1 MRQLLRRRHA
11 IVDRRRFR
19 GAAVAIGMAIATLS
33 LWGASDNP
41 SPTVR
46 ITSPLGRTD
55 LPGMV
60 RFVAR
65 VTSSDKTTP
74 SVVRFYVD
82 HVLLASDSDGP
93 PYVAEWEDVNP
104 FESRTL
110 AVEAEFTPASI
121 ARDEIELKPL
131 DLIETAQINSVG
143 LDATVQDRGGR
154 YVTGLTGSQF
164 ELREDGVP
172 QSLDS
177 VSAEEV
183 PATFALLIDTS
194 QSMARS
200 IDVVRRA
207 AARLTDY
214 ARPDDSFVV
223 APFKHGVFNVTGPT
237 KDRDTVADAI
247 AAVRPAGGTAI
258 LDALMA
264 VATRFGNADQRRV
277 IVLITDGYD
286 ESSETPIEEVL
297 AVLKRSQATVY
308 VIAVNGI
315 AGVSIDGETLL
326 RRIASE
332 TGARAFFPWNGAGM
346 AAAHAAIAE
355 DARSRYRLTYTPTNQ
370 RQDGTQRTIELVV
383 KDQASYLVRA
393 RAGYVAP
400 SPPPVRASLEFSATD
415 TSEDYVDLAR
425 EDLQV
430 VEDGIAQ
437 DVDVFHE
444 AVAPVSIVLALDSS
458 GSMKPFAAAAQ
469 DAARTF
475 VAAVRPLD
483 QLAMTTFADG
493 VTLVHGFSSDRAESL
508 HGIDSY
514 VATGGTALYDSLSD
528 GLTQLAARDGRRVL
542 VVVSDGRDENAASN
556 GPGSRRQWAD
566 VLAQARAIDATVYPI
581 GLGSKV
587 DVARLKQ
594 LAELTGGDAFFA
606 SQVSDLPRHYLRIVE
621 AMRRSY
627 VVGYTS
633 TNPARD
639 GAWRKVEIRS
649 LLTGVHVRSR
659 GGYFAPPQ

>member
-11 IVDRRRFR
+11 VDRRRLC
-19 GAAVAIGMAIATLS
+19 GCAAVAIGIAIATLS
-33 LWGASDNP
+33 LAGASDSP
-41 SPTVR
+41 SPTIH

-65 VTSSDKTTP
+65 VTSPDKNAP

-82 HVLLASDSDGP
+82 QMLLASDTDGP

-104 FESRTL
+104 FEARTL
-110 AVEAEFTPASI
+110 AVEADFAS
-121 ARDEIELKPL
+121 APTVRDEIELKPL

-143 LDATVQDRGGR
+143 LEATVQNHSGH
-154 YVTGLTGSQF
+154 YVTGLTGVDF
-164 ELREDGVP
+164 ELREDGAP

-200 IDVVRRA
+200 IDLVRKA
-207 AARLTDY
+207 AGRLTDY
-214 ARPDDSFVV
+214 VRPDDSIVV
-223 APFKHGVFNVTGPT
+223 APFKNGVFDVTGPT
-237 KDRDTVADAI
+237 KDHETVADAI
-247 AAVRPAGGTAI
+247 AAIRPAGGTAI
-258 LDALMA
+258 LDALLT
-264 VATRFGNADQRRV
+264 VANRFDNADQRRV

-286 ESSETPIEEVL
+286 ESSETSIDHVL
-297 AVLKRSQATVY
+297 PALKRTQATVY

-315 AGVSIDGETLL
+315 AGISINGETLL

-332 TGARAFFPWNGAGM
+332 TGGRAFFPWNAAGL

-370 RQDGTQRTIELVV
+370 RMDGTLRKIELAVRN
-383 KDQASYLVRA
+383 QASYLVRA
-393 RAGYVAP
+393 RTGYVAP
-400 SPPPVRASLEFSATD
+400 APPPVRASLGFSATD

-425 EDLQV
+425 EDLQI
-430 VEDGIAQ
+430 VEDGVTQ
-437 DVDVFHE
+437 DIDVFHE
-444 AVAPVSIVLALDSS
+444 AVEPVSIMLALDSS
-458 GSMKPFAAAAQ
+458 GSMKPVAAAAQ

-475 VAAVRPLD
+475 VGAVRPND
-483 QLAMTTFADG
+483 QMAMTTFANG
-493 VTLVHGFSSDRAESL
+493 VKLVHGFSSDREDSL
-508 HGIDSY
+508 HGIDGY
-514 VATGGTALYDSLSD
+514 VATGGTALYDALSD
-528 GLTQLAARDGRRVL
+528 GLTQLAVRDGRRVL

-556 GPGSRRQWAD
+556 GPGSQRQWAD
-566 VLAQARAIDATVYPI
+566 VLAQAREVDATVYAI

-587 DVARLKQ
+587 DVARLRQ
-594 LAELTGGDAFFA
+594 LTDLTGGEAFFA
-606 SQVSDLPRHYLRIVE
+606 DRVSDLQRHYLRIID

-639 GAWRKVEIRS
+639 GAWRHVEIRS
-649 LLTGVHVRSR
+649 LLTGVLVRSR